1 MISRVEG
8 LVLRSYSIDV
18 RILRWLA
25 QVQVPVFSTLLV
37 ASYAAY
43 TQAKWYGYQ
52 LRDFKSVMAFML
64 RRADLRREIKKSALS
79 DQSCA
84 PIDGVVRFSGV
95 LTHDLVEPVH
105 GAGFNVA
112 QLIGMTMPELTSGV
126 IFQVCRR
133 SAQHLYAPCHM
144 QVERSFMIYHPVD
157 MGRNPAHHLKHLYQG
172 ASRRVIV
179 GTTHQGEK
187 LVMVLIGS
195 RVFSDSICP
204 NLEHAEHMPMQI
216 SKGESLGYF
225 IQGSAVII
233 LGSQKVWAQLKHG
246 QQYEVLTD
254 V

>member
-1 MISRVEG
+1 VIS
-8 LVLRSYSIDV
+8 S
-18 RILRWLA
+18 
-25 QVQVPVFSTLLV
+25 LLV
-37 ASYAAY
+37 AFYAAY

-64 RRADLRREIKKSALS
+64 RRADLRRELKKSTLS
-79 DQSCA
+79 DLSCA
-84 PIDGVVRFSGV
+84 PIDGVVKFSGV

-126 IFQVCRR
+126 VLEVCRR

-157 MGRNPAHHLKHLYQG
+157 MGRKPTQSLKRLYQG
-172 ASRRVIV
+172 SSRRVIV
-179 GTTHQGEK
+179 GSTDQGEK

-204 NLEHAEHMPMQI
+204 NLEHTDNMPIQI

-233 LGSQKVWAQLKHG
+233 LGSQRVWSQLKQG
-246 QQYEVLTD
+246 QKYEILTD